1 MINNMSKIVYAKPMA
16 ETRVYNIPEQL
27 WRHFRAKCLLKG
39 VKVNDQMIELI
50 QKFVDEE
57 QEKG

>member
-1 MINNMSKIVYAKPMA
+1 MSKNLYAQPMA

-27 WRHFRAKCLLKG
+27 WRQFRAKCLLKG

-50 QKFVDEE
+50 QRFVDEE
-57 QEKG
+57 EKKG